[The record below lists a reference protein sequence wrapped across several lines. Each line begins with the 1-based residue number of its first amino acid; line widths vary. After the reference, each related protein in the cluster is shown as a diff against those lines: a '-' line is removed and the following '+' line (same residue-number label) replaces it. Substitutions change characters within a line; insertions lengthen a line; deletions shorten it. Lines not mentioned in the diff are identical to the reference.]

1 MRPKLEKN
9 GTVNI
14 MDKHKSTQI
23 KQHWIKFIKNEQ
35 MDDILNWY
43 QFEKK
48 VEPEKY

>member
-1 MRPKLEKN
+1 MRPKLEKKRN
-9 GTVNI
+9 SEHYGQ
-14 MDKHKSTQI
+14 TQI

-43 QFEKK
+43 QFEKI